1 MIPARTFPPPQDSA
15 DQLRLVA
22 IAGPLSGEV
31 LPLNQPE
38 LTIGRDPSNAICVS
52 DLSLSRRHCTIS
64 TAPPQPSIRDLGSSN
79 GTFVNGM
86 QTSEQGLAD
95 GDRIQ
100 LGESVFLFISR
111 APGPNP
117 IPVTLTPAQPA
128 AATTRLSL
136 HDLAYL
142 RGGASDV
149 GPRAPRRERDLQALL
164 KISTAMNAA
173 RQESEVHRLL
183 IDHLADAL
191 PADQLAVLDVGGAEG
206 TVAIQVCR
214 PENATALDV
223 NSSVLRQVLDAR
235 VAMLTAESP
244 NILCVPLVARDAAV
258 GVVYATSRR
267 HAAFDDEHL
276 QLAAAIASVAAIAI
290 DNARHVAALE
300 HEAERLRTNLVLEH
314 NLVGPGPRMS
324 RVFDLVKKVAR
335 GDVTVLITGET
346 GTGKELVARAI
357 HRTSSRG
364 RRPFVAINCAALAE
378 NLLETELFGHERGA
392 FTHAVAQK
400 RGKLEIA
407 HGGTVFLDEIGE
419 LAPGLQSK
427 LLRVLQER
435 EVERVGGTRPI
446 PIDVRV
452 ISATNRNLAEEVAAR
467 RFRDDLYYRL
477 NAVSIE
483 TPPLRERREDIP
495 VLAEHFMTRLAAKG
509 ARRVRRISPGALR
522 CLMRY
527 DWPGNVRELENAIE
541 HAIVL
546 GSTDEI
552 RVEDL
557 PESLLDGGPA
567 AAAESSRL
575 HDAVRDAKARVIREA
590 FRQAH
595 RSYTG
600 AAQILGVHPNYLH
613 RLIRNLGIKGEL
625 ER

>member
-1 MIPARTFPPPQDSA
+1 MIPVRTLPARQDTA
-15 DQLRLVA
+15 DQPRLVA

-31 LPLNQPE
+31 VPLDQPE
-38 LTIGRDPSNAICVS
+38 LTIGRDPSNAICLS
-52 DLSLSRRHCTIS
+52 DLSLSRHHCVIS
-64 TAPPQPSIRDLGSSN
+64 TAPPHPSIRDLGSSN

-86 QTSEQGLAD
+86 QTSEQSLAD

-111 APGPNP
+111 APVSSPV
-117 IPVTLTPAQPA
+117 PVTLTAAQPA
-128 AATTRLSL
+128 ASTTRLSL
-136 HDLAYL
+136 QDLMYL
-142 RGGASDV
+142 RGGPTDGDRRAS
-149 GPRAPRRERDLQALL
+149 RRERDLQALL

-173 RQESEVHRLL
+173 RQEFEVHRLL
-183 IDHLADAL
+183 LDHLAEAL
-191 PADQLAVLDVGGAEG
+191 PADQLAILDAGGAEG
-206 TVAIQVCR
+206 TVTIHVCR
-214 PENATALDV
+214 PENAATVDV
-223 NSSVLRQVLDAR
+223 NSAILRQVLDAR
-235 VAMLTAESP
+235 VAVLTTESP
-244 NILCVPLVARDAAV
+244 SILCVPLAARDAAL
-258 GVVYATSRR
+258 GAVYATSHRQ
-267 HAAFDDEHL
+267 AAFDNDHL
-276 QLAAAIASVAAIAI
+276 QLAAAVAAVAAIAME
-290 DNARHVAALE
+290 NARHVAGLE
-300 HEAERLRTNLVLEH
+300 HEAERLRTRLVVEH
-314 NLVGPGPRMS
+314 NLVGSGPRMT

-335 GDVTVLITGET
+335 SDVTVLLTGET

-357 HRTSSRG
+357 HRTSARE

-400 RGKLEIA
+400 RGKLEVA

-419 LAPGLQSK
+419 LAAGLQSK

-452 ISATNRNLAEEVAAR
+452 ISATNRNLAEDVAAR
-467 RFRDDLYYRL
+467 RFREDLYYRL
-477 NAVSIE
+477 NAISIE

-495 VLAEHFMTRLAAKG
+495 LLAEHFMTRLAANG

-522 CLMRY
+522 CLLRY

-552 RVEDL
+552 RAEDL
-557 PESLLDGGPA
+557 PESLLDGAPSA
-567 AAAESSRL
+567 TAESSRL

-590 FRQAH
+590 FRQAR

-600 AAQILGVHPNYLH
+600 AAHILGVHPNYLH